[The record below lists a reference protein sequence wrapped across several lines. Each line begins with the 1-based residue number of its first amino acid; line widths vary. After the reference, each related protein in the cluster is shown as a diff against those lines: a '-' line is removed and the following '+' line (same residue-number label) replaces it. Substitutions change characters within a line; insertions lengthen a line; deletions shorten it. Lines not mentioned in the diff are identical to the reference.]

1 MLGQSLVLFLG
12 HVRHALWIQVSQQ
25 GFHGSTKGMLPILYA
40 VVFQQPQHAINIG
53 CASNIDGIFGQFIH
67 GGEIA
72 CQPMPVGEIETIAP
86 GLEKGLTCFRPKAER
101 HIIAF
106 HITTTPRD
114 RHTQKQKYWNQKIY
128 NGGSRSIKHTSSP
141 WIGSSC
147 MWYKYPKEDVVMR
160 MLLSY
165 CLITVA
171 LGCSPVVALGD
182 VQSHRKAAENLLIVM
197 EVDKSLPKIAEQVVD
212 TQLQQNPQ
220 LAPQREV
227 LQRFLT
233 RYVNWESVK
242 EDTITAYTH
251 EFTEPELKKLTEFY
265 KTPVGKKA
273 SEKMPQLAFIAGQL
287 GLKKAQA
294 NQAELR
300 QMLEDQKSKPG
311 GGG

>member
-1 MLGQSLVLFLG
+1 MVDGQHPFITLP
-12 HVRHALWIQVSQQ
+12 
-25 GFHGSTKGMLPILYA
+25 GSIPA
-40 VVFQQPQHAINIG
+40 R
-53 CASNIDGIFGQFIH
+53 
-67 GGEIA
+67 E
-72 CQPMPVGEIETIAP
+72 
-86 GLEKGLTCFRPKAER
+86 
-101 HIIAF
+101 
-106 HITTTPRD
+106 
-114 RHTQKQKYWNQKIY
+114 RHTQKQKYWNQKVSC
-128 NGGSRSIKHTSSP
+128 GESSCMTHAASP
-141 WIGSSC
+141 WRGSSC
-147 MWYKYPKEDVVMR
+147 MWYKYPKEDGVMR

-165 CLITVA
+165 CVITVA
-171 LGCSPVVALGD
+171 LGLSPVVALGD
-182 VQSHRKAAENLLIVM
+182 AQSHRKAAENLLIVM
-197 EVDKSLPKIAEQVVD
+197 EVEKSLPKIAEQVVE
-212 TQLQQNPQ
+212 TQVQQNPQ

-233 RYVNWESVK
+233 KYVNWESVK

-300 QMLEDQKSKPG
+300 QMLDAPQNKPG